1 MTTAEGKVLVIS
13 NEGIPAE
20 EFEKLCAAIVEG
32 APVEIELLHYRVN
45 ADNAETLTE
54 DIEEL
59 VEGDE
64 SILAVY
70 VVADNDIVSSWFSDE
85 PVGFWEDLNVNVE
98 TSDGFFVGYLPD
110 DDEDEGEFDDE
121 DTNP

>member
-1 MTTAEGKVLVIS
+1 
-13 NEGIPAE
+13 
-20 EFEKLCAAIVEG
+20 
-32 APVEIELLHYRVN
+32 VEIELLHYRVN

-54 DIEEL
+54 DIEEI

-64 SILAVY
+64 NILAVY

-110 DDEDEGEFDDE
+110 DDEGEGEFDDE